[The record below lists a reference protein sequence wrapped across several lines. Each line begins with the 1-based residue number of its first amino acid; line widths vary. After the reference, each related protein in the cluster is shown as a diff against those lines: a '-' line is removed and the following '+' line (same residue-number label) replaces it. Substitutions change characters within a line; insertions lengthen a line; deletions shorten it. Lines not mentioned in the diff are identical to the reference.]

1 MKGRGGRLAAAF
13 EIAKLDEMAEPKLD
27 AAVSEL
33 EALPATEAKNRFGA
47 LLDKVMAG
55 GKVAITKHEEV
66 RAVLLSAREYEA
78 LLANQ
83 QDSLA
88 ALHGEFEGLVERMQ
102 APRARKAGRA
112 LFDATPRRLGRAA
125 VAATRRRG

>member
-1 MKGRGGRLAAAF
+1 
-13 EIAKLDEMAEPKLD
+13 MAEPKLD
-27 AAVSEL
+27 AAVTEL

-83 QDSLA
+83 HDSLA
-88 ALHGEFEGLVERMQ
+88 ALHGEFDELVERMQ
-102 APRARKAGRA
+102 APRARKAGRS
-112 LFDATPRRLGRAA
+112 LFDATPRSLGRAA
-125 VAATRRRG
+125 LTAARRRG

>member
-1 MKGRGGRLAAAF
+1 
-13 EIAKLDEMAEPKLD
+13 MAEPKLD
-27 AAVSEL
+27 ASVMEL

-78 LLANQ
+78 LLSNQ
-83 QDSLA
+83 QDSLS
-88 ALHGEFEGLVERMQ
+88 ALHGEFDELVNRMQ
-102 APRARKAGRA
+102 TPRARKAGRA
-112 LFDATPRRLGRAA
+112 LSDATPARLGRAA
-125 VAATRRRG
+125 VAAARRRG